1 MIRIILWGKA
11 IILASNQG
19 QCCHIGLTIL
29 QYIYIYI
36 YMGHSR
42 RSQHRFTGR
51 LLRLYSK
58 FIGWFVTK
66 KERLSPSFSPQ
77 LGSPRPGGQK
87 PFFSPIWIFNDF
99 FCNFA
104 LKTLNLTE
112 KKFWKHMID
121 GKFSVEHDAA
131 ISFLI

>member
-1 MIRIILWGKA
+1 MEKMEVRHTNKVEFMCSPNSKKW
-11 IILASNQG
+11 NWEQG
-19 QCCHIGLTIL
+19 VNIDV
-29 QYIYIYI
+29 
-36 YMGHSR
+36 GHSR

-87 PFFSPIWIFNDF
+87 PFFSLIWIFNDF

-112 KKFWKHMID
+112 KKFWKYMID